1 MEPVDF
7 RALWQKQATPTA
19 DLQALQEKI
28 DRMKRGKVRRI
39 LLTNLCLA
47 ATCVFIGWIWYYYQ
61 PELIS
66 TKIGIVLAIV
76 AMVMFIVVQGSALSL
91 YRKGNESQSNESYLA
106 DLLAIKQRERL
117 IHTTVTN
124 AYFALLTTGLCLY
137 LYEYTLKMNRAGAV
151 VSYVVTLV
159 WVGINWF
166 YFRPRQIRKDRNKI
180 NDMVERLQQVKGQL
194 AEERESN

>member
-7 RALWQKQATPTA
+7 KALWQKQATPTA

-76 AMVMFIVVQGSALSL
+76 AMVMFIVVQGSALPL
-91 YRKGNESQSNESYLA
+91 YRKGNENQSNENYLA
-106 DLLAIKQRERL
+106 DLLAIKQRERV

-137 LYEYTLKMNRAGAV
+137 LYEYTLKMDWVGALI
-151 VSYVVTLV
+151 SYVVTLV

-166 YFRPRQIRKDRNKI
+166 YFRPRQIRKDRSKI
-180 NDMVERLQQVKGQL
+180 NVMVGRLQQVKGQL
-194 AEERESN
+194 GEERESN